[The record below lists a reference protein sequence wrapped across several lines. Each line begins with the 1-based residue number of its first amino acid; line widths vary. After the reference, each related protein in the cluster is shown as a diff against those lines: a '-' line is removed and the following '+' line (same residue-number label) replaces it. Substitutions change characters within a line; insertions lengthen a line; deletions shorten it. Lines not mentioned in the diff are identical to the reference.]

1 MNMFNFIF
9 LKIEKYDWF
18 FLSSFFIFITF
29 ISSWHLNNNAL
40 PTGDGVGYLFD
51 TYRSYQSF
59 FTDGFIVGLFDLYN
73 DRSFRPG
80 IFQLFGVPFLLIFG
94 NNPLY
99 ATVGVSIVFCSL
111 LFIYIYKFVNL
122 YLKSFY
128 SSLITLFL
136 LVHPA
141 FYFYYF
147 SNMSEIAYMAILT
160 AGIYYMVKSD
170 FFLDKNN
177 LMLSSIFIGLS
188 LCIRPVE
195 SVFLA
200 IIFLPYILS
209 SYKKGNILK
218 DEFLKSFNIL
228 LALLV
233 LFFYLIFVLNSLFIS
248 IPLMIIAAIVWY
260 KEVKKLC
267 RRDDSNLLIFV
278 SISCLI
284 VFIYWL
290 PGISELAYW
299 GYHASVGDV
308 VSSLLRGSASLDSIF
323 IDFFDWYATFF
334 SVIAVFSVIPI
345 IYLITN
351 KKLNLNKSRFHIF
364 VMGFLYISLI
374 VISYVFSQDD
384 GQLLRRSLIAVILI
398 FVSLLSLCFIDDN
411 KFLNINKNILSAVL
425 IFIIFVNYTTLL
437 NRHIINKNDF
447 FDETIYKI
455 ATWNQQYVKAIPG
468 LYKLYMRTDIILI
481 PDPRESRHLKLINTI
496 KERRCII
503 DKKECLKEKFLLM
516 TTPILINSKDFIAP
530 FTASFINDV
539 LQKNDFLVGPIHVNK
554 GENFYEVLNK
564 RNINY
569 VMIELSDNI
578 TQGDL
583 RKSKDVAYNFTAD
596 AIKKYNKGI
605 EDKLVLVDSFKIY
618 STKIII
624 LKNIGIK

>member
-1 MNMFNFIF
+1 MFNFI
-9 LKIEKYDWF
+9 LSKIEKYDWF
-18 FLSSFFIFITF
+18 FLLSFSIFITF

-40 PTGDGVGYLFD
+40 PIGDGVAYLTD
-51 TYRSYQSF
+51 TYRSYQNF
-59 FTDGFIVGLFDLYN
+59 FTDGFIVGLFELYT

-99 ATVGVSIVFCSL
+99 ATTGVSIVFCSL
-111 LFIYIYKFVNL
+111 LFIYIYKFLKL

-170 FFLDKNN
+170 FFLNKNN

-233 LFFYLIFVLNSLFIS
+233 LFFYLIYVINNYSIS
-248 IPLMIIAAIVWY
+248 IPLMIIAAIFWY
-260 KEVKKLC
+260 KEIKKLM

-278 SISCLI
+278 STSCLI

-290 PGISELAYW
+290 PGIRELAYW

-308 VSSLLRGSASLDSIF
+308 VSSLLRGSAPLDIIF
-323 IDFFDWYATFF
+323 RHFFQTYATFF
-334 SVIAVFSVIPI
+334 SVIAIFSIIPI
-345 IYLITN
+345 IYLIAD

-364 VMGFLYISLI
+364 IMAFLYISLI

-384 GQLLRRSLIAVILI
+384 GQFLRRSLIAAILI
-398 FVSLLSLCFIDDN
+398 FISLLSFCFIDGN
-411 KFLNINKNILSAVL
+411 KFLNVNKSILSLFL
-425 IFIIFVNYTTLL
+425 IFIIFVNYTSLL

-447 FDETIYKI
+447 FDETIKEL
-455 ATWNQQYVKAIPG
+455 ANWNQQYVKGIPG
-468 LYKLYMRTDIILI
+468 LYKYYDRPDIILI
-481 PDPRESRHLKLINTI
+481 PDPRESRHLKLVNTI
-496 KERRCII
+496 NERRCII
-503 DKKECLKEKFLLM
+503 DNKECLKEKFILM
-516 TTPILINSKDFIAP
+516 TTPILFSKDFIAP
-530 FTASFINDV
+530 FTTGFVNEV
-539 LQKNDFLVGPIHVNK
+539 LQKNNFGVGPIHVNT

-569 VMIELSDNI
+569 VMIELSDKI

-583 RKSKDVAYNFTAD
+583 GKSKDVAYNFTAD
-596 AIKKYNKGI
+596 AIKNYNKGI

-624 LKNIGIK
+624 LKNIGIE

>member
-1 MNMFNFIF
+1 MFNVI
-9 LKIEKYDWF
+9 LSKIEKYDWF
-18 FLSSFFIFITF
+18 FLLSFSIFITF

-40 PTGDGVGYLFD
+40 PTSDGVAYLID
-51 TYRSYQSF
+51 TYRSYQKF
-59 FTDGFIVGLFDLYN
+59 FTDGFIIGLFELYN

-80 IFQLFGVPFLLIFG
+80 IFQIFGVPFLLIFG

-99 ATVGVSIVFCSL
+99 ATTGVSIVFCSL
-111 LFIYIYKFVNL
+111 LFIYIYKFLKL

-136 LVHPA
+136 LIHPA
-141 FYFYYF
+141 FYYYYF
-147 SNMSEIAYMAILT
+147 SNFSEIAYMAILT

-170 FFLDKNN
+170 FFLNRND

-233 LFFYLIFVLNSLFIS
+233 LFFYLIYVINNYSIS
-248 IPLMIIAAIVWY
+248 IPLMIIAAIFWY
-260 KEVKKLC
+260 KEIKKLM

-278 SISCLI
+278 STSCLI

-290 PGISELAYW
+290 PGIRELAYW

-308 VSSLLRGSASLDSIF
+308 VSSLLRGSAPLDIIF
-323 IDFFDWYATFF
+323 RHFFQTYATFF
-334 SVIAVFSVIPI
+334 SVIAIFSIIPI
-345 IYLITN
+345 IYLIAD

-364 VMGFLYISLI
+364 IMAFLYISLI

-384 GQLLRRSLIAVILI
+384 GQFLRRSLIAAILI
-398 FVSLLSLCFIDDN
+398 FISLLSFCFIDSN
-411 KFLNINKNILSAVL
+411 KLLNTNKNILSAVL
-425 IFIIFVNYTTLL
+425 IFIIFVNFTSSLD
-437 NRHIINKNDF
+437 RHIINKNDF
-447 FDETIYKI
+447 FDKTIHKI
-455 ATWNQQYVKAIPG
+455 ATWNQLFIKGIPG
-468 LYKLYMRTDIILI
+468 LTNYERPDIMLK
-481 PDPRESRHLKLINTI
+481 PDPRESRHLKIVNTI

-503 DKKECLKEKFLLM
+503 DKKECLKEKFILM
-516 TTPILINSKDFIAP
+516 TTPILFSKDFIDP
-530 FTASFINDV
+530 FTTGFINEV
-539 LQKNDFLVGPIHVNK
+539 VQKNNFGVGPIHVNK
-554 GENFYEVLNK
+554 GENYYEVLNK
-564 RNINY
+564 RNIHY

-583 RKSKDVAYNFTAD
+583 TKSKDVGYNFTAD
-596 AIKKYNKGI
+596 VIKNYNKRI

-624 LKNIGIK
+624 LKNISIK